1 MNDLDVRA
9 RAIVDG
15 ARDADN
21 PTPTDRA
28 RIRRGIALQIA
39 AGTVAVS
46 TAAVAGTMSL
56 ATKIGLVVAT
66 VAVVG
71 GASVGA
77 HRVWQAQKAARPG
90 HAPHSY
96 RASSAAAP
104 APMPVPR
111 TEEVAPALA
120 PSPSSAAPGITEGRP
135 GRIDKV
141 RRRGASAVGGVEGMT
156 VDDSLNAEVAVLGR
170 AREALRLGR
179 PAGALETLAEYDRR
193 FGKGTLGEERNA
205 LAAIA
210 TCQAHP
216 GPMALAKAD
225 AFIRSA
231 PSSPLAERVRETCAR
246 AGDAPSVFRR

>member
-77 HRVWQAQKAARPG
+77 HKVWQTQKVAR
-90 HAPHSY
+90 APHSY
-96 RASSAAAP
+96 RVSNAAAP
-104 APMPVPR
+104 ATIPVPR
-111 TEEVAPALA
+111 IEEVAPALA
-120 PSPSSAAPGITEGRP
+120 PSSAVPDIAEIRP

-141 RRRGASAVGGVEGMT
+141 RRRGPPAASGVEGMT

-170 AREALRLGR
+170 AREELRLGR

-216 GPMALAKAD
+216 GPMARVKAD
-225 AFIRSA
+225 AFVRSA
-231 PSSPLAERVRETCAR
+231 PSSPLAARVRETCAH
-246 AGDAPSVFRR
+246 AGDVVRP